1 MAAYFFYLN
10 RVFRKV
16 NSKNYLHYSKNLHWV
31 CLISGRNFKNNA
43 NQLVFWYLVNFINV
57 ESNENLPHTIR
68 SCFLNVGLHYLQV
81 NLDSVDGNVDAEFV
95 FNY

>member
-1 MAAYFFYLN
+1 M
-10 RVFRKV
+10 
-16 NSKNYLHYSKNLHWV
+16 
-31 CLISGRNFKNNA
+31 
-43 NQLVFWYLVNFINV
+43 NFINV

-68 SCFLNVGLHYLQV
+68 SGFLKVGLHYLWV

>member
-10 RVFRKV
+10 RVFRKI
-16 NSKNYLHYSKNLHWV
+16 NSTNYLYYSENLPWV
-31 CLISGRNFKNNA
+31 CLISGRSFKNNA

-57 ESNENLPHTIR
+57 ESSENLPHTIR
-68 SCFLNVGLHYLQV
+68 SGFLKVGLHCLQV
-81 NLDSVDGNVDAEFV
+81 SLDSVDGNVDAEFV